1 MKSKKKTED
10 AFKFIDY
17 SNSKNDSNADNIRN
31 VKSLVDISGLDGGVL
46 LESLWRTAAKI
57 LGKNE
62 TEYNRDDVRWDENG
76 FVDEICDIKIKT
88 LIFGKQKTIDC
99 LAYDGMYGQGMLQK
113 TVTYLRNDPKF
124 ADPFL
129 RANVN
134 NNNFVCL
141 KLRRKDNALVE
152 IPFSFHTALNLE
164 RVQTLHRR
172 NEEKAIEL
180 PPTVASFSQTP
191 KVQNVFGQQ
200 FLDESYYHKDPLF
213 VDSVLSP
220 MIYGITTSELCKL
233 LSLRSKDGRE
243 KISKDVGKSKKLL
256 KEQFPSVFNDQYFDN
271 HPFPYTLAER
281 KNCLSVAS
289 LPFLFLTPPF
299 ALFFNE
305 IENSIFTAILD
316 FIVDIKTHPNY
327 KTATNDQ
334 TVENFD
340 MICRQLL
347 VNAKR
352 IQEFIVLRQND
363 IGVPSSISTD
373 ESFDH
378 DQSSKQL
385 SIKHAIGVIN
395 VKADNCIDT
404 TQRNYAKLLER
415 FTQQEESNNAVYK
428 IILEMKN
435 RIKSLEEG
443 LDESQ
448 RQISSLATDKE
459 YESSNSYDDSPFA
472 VSENENDIGDN
483 QKKNKMS
490 VSDVEKPE
498 QTKKKQKK

>member
-1 MKSKKKTED
+1 MESKKKSEY

-17 SNSKNDSNADNIRN
+17 SNSKHEPNTNNILN
-31 VKSLVDISGLDGGVL
+31 VKSFVDISGLDAEVL
-46 LESLWRTAAKI
+46 LECLWRTAAKI
-57 LGKNE
+57 LGKTE
-62 TEYNRDDVRWDENG
+62 TKYNRAEVRWDENG
-76 FVDEICDIKIKT
+76 FVDEICDIKIQT

-99 LAYDGMYGQGMLQK
+99 LAYDKMYGQGMLQK

-124 ADPFL
+124 VDPFL
-129 RANVN
+129 RANVK

-141 KLRRKDNALVE
+141 KLRRKDNTLIE

-172 NEEKAIEL
+172 NEANEIEL

-220 MIYGITTSELCKL
+220 MIYGITTSELCNL
-233 LSLRSKDGRE
+233 LSLRSKD
-243 KISKDVGKSKKLL
+243 KQNQMSKKVGESKKLL
-256 KEQFPSVFNDQYFDN
+256 KEQFPSVFNDQYFNN
-271 HPFPYTLAER
+271 HPFPYTLVGR
-281 KNCLSVAS
+281 KNCLSVVS

-299 ALFFNE
+299 ASFFND
-305 IENSIFTAILD
+305 IENAIFTAILD
-316 FIVDIKTHPNY
+316 LIVDIKTHPNY

-352 IQEFIVLRQND
+352 IQEFIVLHQND
-363 IGVPSSISTD
+363 IGIPASISSD
-373 ESFDH
+373 ETFDY

-385 SIKHAIGVIN
+385 SIKHAIGAIN
-395 VKADNCIDT
+395 VKTDNCIDSA
-404 TQRNYAKLLER
+404 QRNYAKLLER
-415 FTQQEESNNAVYK
+415 FKQQEESNNAVYK
-428 IILEMKN
+428 VILEMKN

-448 RQISSLATDKE
+448 TQNNSFDPDE
-459 YESSNSYDDSPFA
+459 YESSDSYEDSPFA
-472 VSENENDIGDN
+472 VSENEDDIGN
-483 QKKNKMS
+483 KQKKNKSS
-490 VSDVEKPE
+490 VSNAEKPE